1 MKILMLTQWFQPE
14 PTFKGLPLARALRDR
29 GHEVEVLTGFPNY
42 PGGKLYP
49 GYRVRPWSRETM
61 DGIRVNRVPLY
72 PSHDCSGLRRILNYL
87 SFGASTALMGPW
99 LVRKPDVIYTYNLIS
114 LSFASQLLRRLK
126 GCKTILDVQ
135 DLWPEGVIGSGLLQN
150 RALLGILNA
159 WCRVAYFNADRLM
172 VLSPGVKQSLV
183 ARGIP
188 ADKIEVVYNW
198 CDETAMC
205 IPDPDSALTRELGF
219 RGRFNIVFAGTIGV
233 VQRLD
238 AVIECARRLQVR
250 APDVLFTFVGGGAD
264 VDRLKQKSQGL
275 PNVQFLDRRPISVIG
290 PIYAI
295 ADALLVHLKAD
306 PVFEITI
313 PSKIQAYL
321 FAGRP
326 ILCGVRGDASDL
338 VRKAEAGL
346 SFLPENPDS
355 LAQAVLALRGM
366 GAAERQWMGE
376 NGRAY
381 YREHLT
387 MSEGVRRMEM
397 VFEAA
402 LATP

>member
-1 MKILMLTQWFQPE
+1 
-14 PTFKGLPLARALRDR
+14 
-29 GHEVEVLTGFPNY
+29 
-42 PGGKLYP
+42 
-49 GYRVRPWSRETM
+49 
-61 DGIRVNRVPLY
+61 
-72 PSHDCSGLRRILNYL
+72 
-87 SFGASTALMGPW
+87 
-99 LVRKPDVIYTYNLIS
+99 
-114 LSFASQLLRRLK
+114 
-126 GCKTILDVQ
+126 
-135 DLWPEGVIGSGLLQN
+135 
-150 RALLGILNA
+150 
-159 WCRVAYFNADRLM
+159 
-172 VLSPGVKQSLV
+172 
-183 ARGIP
+183 
-188 ADKIEVVYNW
+188 
-198 CDETAMC
+198 
-205 IPDPDSALTRELGF
+205 
-219 RGRFNIVFAGTIGV
+219 
-233 VQRLD
+233 
-238 AVIECARRLQVR
+238 
-250 APDVLFTFVGGGAD
+250 
-264 VDRLKQKSQGL
+264 
-275 PNVQFLDRRPISVIG
+275 
-290 PIYAI
+290 
-295 ADALLVHLKAD
+295 LVHLKAD
-306 PVFEITI
+306 PVFEISI